1 MRRERGGKV
10 FYRENVDSATG
21 ALQTAVFYG
30 ANVYA
35 GAQAELNNTVMISTP
50 ITVDAAG
57 NAWFGFFVT
66 AANSAGLSSG
76 VARL

>member
-1 MRRERGGKV
+1 M
-10 FYRENVDSATG
+10 
-21 ALQTAVFYG
+21 QTVVFYG

-35 GAQAELNNTVMISTP
+35 AAQAELDAAVIISTP

-57 NAWFGFFVT
+57 NAFFGFFVT

-76 VARL
+76 VARVSANGSGTWQAASAARQ